1 MGVDDMLFSGFC
13 SNFSPELHTSPAV
26 LRWAMPPT
34 SMPPLSARGDYRT
47 KTADTPVPDAR
58 RTGSVDYEALRFPGC
73 QPISLSREEF
83 ADYDD
88 RIEYWDARTG
98 TAWVVADKYGIHEGT
113 SRRLP
118 HLAERIASV
127 RGTPIVSY
135 GSVTLLVRDA
145 DGRPR
150 RAMEADETLYLH
162 PTRAAI
168 PVKSLIIGEN
178 DFPDVVLEVDYTT
191 DVRPG
196 KLIVYEAWGFPE
208 LWVVVPP
215 AATRRCP
222 AGVTIHRL
230 VNGRYRSARTSGA
243 FPGWAASEIHAA
255 LTEPVSSAG
264 TYRVLE
270 RVGRTL
276 GEREGTGPDD
286 DPLWRVLGERKLAE
300 GVAQGRAEGLVQG
313 QAEGVVQGRAEGV
326 VKGRTEGRA
335 HELAALVQSVLR
347 ARGKQVS
354 DDAFMKRATTLVEMP
369 RDTVTAAALAATD
382 EADFWSRLG

>member
-1 MGVDDMLFSGFC
+1 MIESDL
-13 SNFSPELHTSPAV
+13 
-26 LRWAMPPT
+26 
-34 SMPPLSARGDYRT
+34 PPLSVRGDGESRT
-47 KTADTPVPDAR
+47 
-58 RTGSVDYEALRFPGC
+58 TGAAPPPAPRGESLNYEALRFPGC
-73 QPISLSREEF
+73 QRISLPLDRFEDF
-83 ADYDD
+83 DD

-98 TAWVVADKYGIHEGT
+98 TAWVVADKYGVHEGT

-145 DGRPR
+145 GGRPR

-162 PTRAAI
+162 PTRAAT
-168 PVKSLIIGEN
+168 PEKSLIIGEN
-178 DFPDVVLEVDYTT
+178 DFPDVVLEVDHTT

-196 KLIVYEAWGFPE
+196 KLLLYEAWGFPE

-215 AATRRCP
+215 AGARRCCP

-230 VNGRYRSARTSGA
+230 VDGRYRAARSSEA
-243 FPGWAASEIHAA
+243 FPGWTAKEIHAA
-255 LTEPVSSAG
+255 LTEPVASAA

-270 RVGRTL
+270 RVGRAL

-286 DPLWRVLGERKLAE
+286 DPLWRRLGERKLAE
-300 GVAQGRAEGLVQG
+300 GVAKGRAE
-313 QAEGVVQGRAEGV
+313 
-326 VKGRTEGRA
+326 
-335 HELAALVQSVLR
+335 ELAATVRSLLQ

-354 DDAFMKRATTLVEMP
+354 DAFPGRARTLVDAP
-369 RDTVTAAALAATD
+369 LDTVTAAALAAAD
-382 EADFWSRLG
+382 EADFWRRLGTPRDTPS

>member
-1 MGVDDMLFSGFC
+1 
-13 SNFSPELHTSPAV
+13 
-26 LRWAMPPT
+26 MPPT
-34 SMPPLSARGDYRT
+34 DLPPLSARGDD
-47 KTADTPVPDAR
+47 KTTTPDAPVPDAR
-58 RTGSVDYEALRFPGC
+58 RGAAVDYEALRFPGC

-83 ADYDD
+83 ADYDG

-98 TAWVVADKYGIHEGT
+98 TAWVVADKYGVHEGT

-162 PTRAAI
+162 PTRSAT
-168 PVKSLIIGEN
+168 PVKSLIVGEN

-196 KLIVYEAWGFPE
+196 KLVLYEAWGFPE

-215 AATRRCP
+215 GATRRRP
-222 AGVTIHRL
+222 AGLTIHRL
-230 VNGRYRSARTSGA
+230 VNGRFRSARTSGA
-243 FPGWAASEIHAA
+243 FPGWTAKEIHAA
-255 LTEPVSSAG
+255 LTEPVSSAAI
-264 TYRVLE
+264 YRVLE
-270 RVGRTL
+270 RVGRAL

-300 GVAQGRAEGLVQG
+300 GVAQGRAEGI
-313 QAEGVVQGRAEGV
+313 AQGRAEGV
-326 VKGRTEGRA
+326 AQGRAEGRA
-335 HELAALVQSVLR
+335 AELAATVQSVLQ
-347 ARGKQVS
+347 ARGKRVS
-354 DDAFMKRATTLVEMP
+354 DTFMQRAPALVDTP
-369 RDTVTAAALAATD
+369 RDAVTAAALAATD
-382 EADFWSRLG
+382 EGDFWRRLGVA

>member
-1 MGVDDMLFSGFC
+1 MAFSR
-13 SNFSPELHTSPAV
+13 SDHVHPARCYDTKMAETN
-26 LRWAMPPT
+26 L
-34 SMPPLSARGDYRT
+34 PLSARGDDKTRT
-47 KTADTPVPDAR
+47 PAAPAPDAR
-58 RTGSVDYEALRFPGC
+58 RGAAVDYEALRFPGC
-73 QPISLSREEF
+73 QPIPLTREEF

-88 RIEYWDARTG
+88 RIEYWDARTA
-98 TAWVVADKYGIHEGT
+98 TAWVVADKYGVHEGT

-162 PTRAAI
+162 PTRAAT

-196 KLIVYEAWGFPE
+196 KLILYEAWGFPE

-215 AATRRCP
+215 AATRRRP

-255 LTEPVSSAG
+255 LTEPVSSAA

-270 RVGRTL
+270 RVGRAL

-286 DPLWRVLGERKLAE
+286 DPLWRMLGERKLAE
-300 GVAQGRAEGLVQG
+300 GVARGRAEGVVEGQAEGVAQGRAEGIAQGRAEGLAQ
-313 QAEGVVQGRAEGV
+313 
-326 VKGRTEGRA
+326 GRTEGRA

-354 DDAFMKRATTLVEMP
+354 DGFMERATTLADTP

>member
-1 MGVDDMLFSGFC
+1 MSYD
-13 SNFSPELHTSPAV
+13 
-26 LRWAMPPT
+26 
-34 SMPPLSARGDYRT
+34 
-47 KTADTPVPDAR
+47 
-58 RTGSVDYEALRFPGC
+58 ALRFPGC
-73 QPISLSREEF
+73 QPISLSRDEF
-83 ADYDD
+83 EDFDD
-88 RIEYWDARTG
+88 RLEYWDARTA
-98 TAWVVADKYGIHEGT
+98 TAWVVADKYGVHEGT

-145 DGRPR
+145 DGRPQ

-162 PTRAAI
+162 PTRAAT

-178 DFPDVVLEVDYTT
+178 DFPDVVLEVDHTT

-196 KLIVYEAWGFPE
+196 KLLVYEAWGFPE

-215 AATRRCP
+215 ARATLRRP

-230 VNGRYRSARTSGA
+230 VNGRYRSERTSGA
-243 FPGWAASEIHAA
+243 LPGWTAREIHAA
-255 LTEPVSSAG
+255 LTEPVSSAA

-300 GVAQGRAEGLVQG
+300 GAAKGRAEG
-313 QAEGVVQGRAEGV
+313 RA
-326 VKGRTEGRA
+326 A
-335 HELAALVQSVLR
+335 ELAATVKSLLQ
-347 ARGKQVS
+347 ARGKRVS
-354 DDAFMKRATTLVEMP
+354 DAFEGSAQALVDTP
-369 RDTVTAAALAATD
+369 RDAVTAAALALPLPQNFSL
-382 EADFWSRLG
+382 DFMKPLRYGGRHGDSESGLAYSTGQPRPAARRAGRGGVAGRRKPRAGRRPRL